1 MRPSAVTSS
10 QHPTAIL
17 TSQQHP
23 HCSKELENTSSAENR
38 NINTQ
43 SKRAWWTRAAAK
55 GLQGLQGAH
64 CLLGRANLGN
74 IMNGQGTVQLLRI
87 QKVIRGGTSQQKRV
101 YTVISLES
109 SALTP
114 CWAVSSSPPP
124 ASRRFCYQCSESSH
138 VMEKSTLKRSQ
149 NATWNF
155 RFCVWEAQR
164 K

>member
-114 CWAVSSSPPP
+114 CWAVSSSPSPP
-124 ASRRFCYQCSESSH
+124 RLPQILLPMLRVISRNGEVHFKAFSECNL
-138 VMEKSTLKRSQ
+138 E
-149 NATWNF
+149 F
-155 RFCVWEAQR
+155 
-164 K
+164 